1 VTWDIL
7 EVGILTVGILMV
19 GILTVGIL
27 EVGKKRDA
35 FFIQHEVEVNLWLG

>member
-1 VTWDIL
+1 
-7 EVGILTVGILMV
+7 MV

-35 FFIQHEVEVNLWLG
+35 FFIQHEVEVNSWLG